1 MNREIVARL
10 RRAGPWICA
19 GAVLLLVAVSPWL
32 FRGGTGD
39 AWLWRWIGFSVLV
52 LGIVVAYA
60 AMVSGSETS
69 STSGTSATSAPS
81 ETAAPSGTGQ
91 ERADETTAP
100 GAEDA
105 PRTDAT
111 PATAAVSAPGPGTD
125 RAAADPEPVA
135 GPLLD
140 TAPEPTTAPLPSDA
154 TPTPGHLVAAAA
166 AAESDLVERYKREA
180 ESTQVALLSLGR
192 KVQASA
198 HRIQQEAARAV
209 SRHPS
214 DPDVLETGLRLDHA
228 AAQQARLA
236 QSLATL
242 CGMQPGQQWYDPM
255 PVSDVIWAAAGRITA
270 YKRVRVE
277 GDPALAVTGTV
288 VEPLIHLVAELL
300 ANATQCSPP
309 GTDVIVTLREVRRGA
324 SIEVDDSGV
333 SMDEA
338 SLRRAREIA
347 SGRQQVTL
355 ADLGE
360 IPQTGLAVVGTYARR
375 HGFRVDL
382 TESVHGGIR
391 AAVIVP
397 KALTV
402 PAPKD
407 TFPFGNHPETGRAE
421 KPATARRG
429 GPTPAAPAPVPEP
442 ASVDTPATEAPA
454 PARPA
459 AEPVVEPADEPVVKP
474 AVKPAVEPTP
484 ETATNPAPEP
494 AAKTAEHPT
503 DEPAEDSTE
512 ESTAEGL
519 PKRRSRRSSARP
531 EPPPRQAPAP
541 PSTHRPT
548 AEQAGAWMG
557 GYLAATR
564 RTTKRDTDPPRSSRP
579 ITGDDNDER

>member
-60 AMVSGSETS
+60 ALVSDSE
-69 STSGTSATSAPS
+69 
-81 ETAAPSGTGQ
+81 
-91 ERADETTAP
+91 
-100 GAEDA
+100 
-105 PRTDAT
+105 RTDAGPT
-111 PATAAVSAPGPGTD
+111 TDQDRPARAGERSASPDTGDTGSRPGVPSTAAATPEEDTGPETPESSDEAAEPLTRIAP
-125 RAAADPEPVA
+125 
-135 GPLLD
+135 D
-140 TAPEPTTAPLPSDA
+140 TAPEPTHEPLPSDA

-166 AAESDLVERYKREA
+166 ASESDLVERYKREA

-209 SRHPS
+209 SRHAS

-255 PVSDVIWAAAGRITA
+255 PVADVIWAAAGRITA
-270 YKRVRVE
+270 YKRVKIE

-288 VEPLIHLVAELL
+288 VEPLIHLIAELL
-300 ANATQCSPP
+300 ANATQSSPP

-402 PAPKD
+402 SAPKE
-407 TFPFGNHPETGRAE
+407 TFPFGGRPEPERKE
-421 KPATARRG
+421 KPVSARHG
-429 GPTPAAPAPVPEP
+429 GSAPTEPAAPAPVPEP
-442 ASVDTPATEAPA
+442 IPAPIPEAIPEPASVDTPAAEAPTA
-454 PARPA
+454 PR
-459 AEPVVEPADEPVVKP
+459 PVVEPAAEPTTEP
-474 AVKPAVEPTP
+474 AAEPTPTP
-484 ETATNPAPEP
+484 ETTAEP
-494 AAKTAEHPT
+494 AAKTGEEPSA
-503 DEPAEDSTE
+503 EPAKD
-512 ESTAEGL
+512 STAEGL
-519 PKRRSRRSSARP
+519 PKRRSRRASARP
-531 EPPPRQAPAP
+531 EPPPRQEPTP

-579 ITGDDNDER
+579 TTGDDNDER